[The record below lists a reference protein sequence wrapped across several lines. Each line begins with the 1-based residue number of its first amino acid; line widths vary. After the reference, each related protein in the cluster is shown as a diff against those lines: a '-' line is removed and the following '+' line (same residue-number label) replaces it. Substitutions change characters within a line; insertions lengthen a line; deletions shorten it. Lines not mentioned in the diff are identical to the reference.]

1 MNKNT
6 FFELVTKVLSGEA
19 TREERKLFD
28 SYMLSDEYRNLYSWL
43 KKEWYKEIK
52 HPAKNFDYDRGL
64 DKLRSKIGSAAQ
76 TQTRAPVVKMPAKKM
91 FFYAAASIA
100 LLLAFGF
107 LGKTMLFREDTRK
120 QVHFLSY
127 QTQKGE
133 KKIIELPDGSKVHLN
148 AATRVHY
155 PAEFSG
161 NERNIALTGEAF
173 FLVAE
178 DEKRPFTV
186 HSGDLVTT
194 VLGTSFNVS
203 AFAENDTRITVVSG
217 KVKVANQSGNAAM
230 VLTKGEQAVYDKK
243 AGNLSKT
250 TVNVAPYTGWLSGTL
265 HFEGITLGKAIAR
278 MERWYNINIECSS
291 SSLLERNI
299 RGVYE
304 KEPLE
309 TVLEDLQFMLDLK
322 YELVNDSLVV
332 ITP

>member
-19 TREERKLFD
+19 TGEERKLFD

-43 KKEWYKEIK
+43 KKEWHKEIK
-52 HPAKNFDYDRGL
+52 HPAKGFDYARGL
-64 DKLRSKIGSAAQ
+64 DKLRGKIKSAEQ
-76 TQTRAPVVKMPAKKM
+76 TQHSAPVVKMPGKKR
-91 FFYAAASIA
+91 FFYVAASIA

-107 LGKTMLFREDTRK
+107 LGKTMLFRENTQK

-148 AATRVHY
+148 AATKIRY
-155 PAEFSG
+155 PAEFSAT
-161 NERNIALTGEAF
+161 ERNIALTGEAF
-173 FLVAE
+173 FLVKE
-178 DEKRPFTV
+178 DAKRPFTV
-186 HSGDLVTT
+186 LSGDIATT

-203 AFAENDTRITVVSG
+203 AFAENDARITVVSG
-217 KVKVANQSGNAAM
+217 KVRVASQSGNAAII
-230 VLTKGEQAVYDKK
+230 LTKGEQAVYNKQ
-243 AGNLSKT
+243 AGNLGKK

-278 MERWYNINIECSS
+278 MERWYNVEIECSS

-304 KEPLE
+304 KESLE

-322 YELVNDSLVV
+322 YEFVNDSLVV
-332 ITP
+332 IRP